1 MKIILV
7 GYGAMGKS
15 VARLAEEKEY
25 EIVGVVIPEED
36 ESPYPTLHSFKDL
49 PEADVI
55 IDFSHPDLTL
65 EMLKTDEV
73 KIPIVIATTG
83 QKEDIIAAAK
93 KKAENQAIFFSPNM
107 SYGVHVMTKIVALAT
122 KLLEDYDIELLEKHH
137 NQKIDAPSG
146 TLDLL
151 LDTIK
156 SIETRED
163 AKPIYNRHDRL
174 EKRSKNEIGI
184 SAIRAGTIV
193 GEHDVLFAGI
203 DEEITISHRAQS
215 KDIFANGA
223 LQVAPK
229 LIKKENG
236 YYNFNNLS

>member
-15 VARLAEEKEY
+15 VARLAEEKGY
-25 EIVGVVIPEED
+25 EIVGVVVHEGIQT
-36 ESPYPTLHSFKDL
+36 PYTTIHSFNNL
-49 PEADVI
+49 PEADLL

-65 EMLKTDEV
+65 QMLATDEMRL
-73 KIPIVIATTG
+73 PIIIATTG
-83 QKEDIIAAAK
+83 SKEVIIARAK
-93 KKAENQAIFFSPNM
+93 EKAVDQPIFFSPNM

-122 KLLEDYDIELLEKHH
+122 ELLDSYDIELLEKHH

-146 TLDLL
+146 TLNLL

-156 SIETRED
+156 SVASRKNAEAVYD
-163 AKPIYNRHDRL
+163 RHNQY
-174 EKRSKNEIGI
+174 EKRKEHEIGI
-184 SAIRAGTIV
+184 SAIRGGTIV
-193 GEHDVLFAGI
+193 GEHDVFFAGV

-229 LIKKENG
+229 LIEKKNG
-236 YYNFNNLS
+236 FYTFDNI

>member
-15 VARLAEEKEY
+15 VALLAEEKGY
-25 EIVGVVIPEED
+25 EIAGVVVPVGETTA
-36 ESPYPTLHSFKDL
+36 YNTVHSFKELPDADL
-49 PEADVI
+49 I

-65 EMLKTDEV
+65 KMLTTDEV
-73 KIPIVIATTG
+73 KLPIVIATTG
-83 QKEDIIAAAK
+83 KKEEIIEKAK
-93 KKAENQAIFFSPNM
+93 EKSVDQPIFFSPNM
-107 SYGVHVMTKIVALAT
+107 SYGVHVMTKVVALAT
-122 KLLEDYDIELLEKHH
+122 ELLESYDIELLEKHH

-146 TLDLL
+146 TLNLL

-156 SIETRED
+156 AVPSRKD
-163 AKPIYNRHDRL
+163 AAAVYDRHDKF
-174 EKRSKNEIGI
+174 EKRKENEIGV
-184 SAIRAGTIV
+184 SAIRGGTII
-193 GEHDVLFAGI
+193 GEHDVFFAGI

-229 LIKKENG
+229 LIQKENG
-236 YYNFNNLS
+236 FYTFDNI

>member
-15 VARLAEEKEY
+15 VALLAEEKGY
-25 EIVGVVIPEED
+25 EIAGVVVPVGETTT
-36 ESPYPTLHSFKDL
+36 YNTVHSFKELPDADL
-49 PEADVI
+49 I

-65 EMLKTDEV
+65 KMLTTDEV
-73 KIPIVIATTG
+73 KLPIVIATTG
-83 QKEDIIAAAK
+83 KKEEIIEKAK
-93 KKAENQAIFFSPNM
+93 EKSVDQPIFFSPNM
-107 SYGVHVMTKIVALAT
+107 SYGVHVMTKVVALAT
-122 KLLEDYDIELLEKHH
+122 ELLESYDIELLEKHH

-146 TLDLL
+146 TLNLL

-156 SIETRED
+156 AVPSRKD
-163 AKPIYNRHDRL
+163 AAAVYDRHDKF
-174 EKRSKNEIGI
+174 EKRKENEIGV
-184 SAIRAGTIV
+184 SAIRGGTII
-193 GEHDVLFAGI
+193 GEHDVFFAGI

-229 LIKKENG
+229 LIQKENG
-236 YYNFNNLS
+236 FYTFDNI

>member
-15 VARLAEEKEY
+15 VARLAEEKGY
-25 EIVGVVIPEED
+25 EIVGVVVPEG
-36 ESPYPTLHSFKDL
+36 SQTPYTTIHSFNNL
-49 PEADVI
+49 PEADLL

-65 EMLKTDEV
+65 QMLATDEV
-73 KIPIVIATTG
+73 RLPIIIATTG
-83 QKEDIIAAAK
+83 SKEVIIARAK
-93 KKAENQAIFFSPNM
+93 EKAVDQPIFFSPNM

-122 KLLEDYDIELLEKHH
+122 ELLDSYDIELLEKHH

-146 TLDLL
+146 TLNLL

-156 SIETRED
+156 SVASRKNAEAVYD
-163 AKPIYNRHDRL
+163 RHDQY
-174 EKRSKNEIGI
+174 EKRKEHEIGI
-184 SAIRAGTIV
+184 SAIRGGTIV
-193 GEHDVLFAGI
+193 GEHDVFFAGV

-229 LIKKENG
+229 LIEKKNG
-236 YYNFNNLS
+236 FYTFDNI